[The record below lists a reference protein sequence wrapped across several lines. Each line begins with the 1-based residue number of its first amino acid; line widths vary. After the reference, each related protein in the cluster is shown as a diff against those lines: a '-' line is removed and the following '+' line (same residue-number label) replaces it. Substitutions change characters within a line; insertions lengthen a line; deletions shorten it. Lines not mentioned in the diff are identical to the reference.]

1 MKILVTAPAGEI
13 GRRVLS
19 ELLAPE
25 FSVRII
31 TRDPGRLAGEIREQV
46 EIVRG
51 ATDDPIALR
60 RALDG
65 VDSMFWHIPGASSE
79 GTDVRGRYLRFARAG
94 CQAIREAQTPRVVTV
109 SAVGKGVARDPG
121 LVSALHEREGVLNE
135 SGAAFRHLRS
145 GVLGENPHSP
155 ERPAFA
161 DGNLSRSMSG
171 EVPPSMVEADDLA
184 DAALRW
190 LVRRDWEGTAR
201 MAVHGRG
208 DHWFSQA
215 VAVMET

>member
-1 MKILVTAPAGEI
+1 
-13 GRRVLS
+13 
-19 ELLAPE
+19 
-25 FSVRII
+25 
-31 TRDPGRLAGEIREQV
+31 EIREQV

-121 LVSALHEREGVLNE
+121 LVSALHEMEGVLNE

-145 GVLGENPHSP
+145 GVLVENPLSPEP

-161 DGNLSRSMSG
+161 DGDLSRSMSG
-171 EVPPSMVEADDLA
+171 VVPPSMVEADDVA
-184 DAALRW
+184 DAVLRW

-215 VAVMET
+215 AAVMET